1 VATNAAAVQHDRVYA
16 LLLLQIESFVT
27 KVFD

>member
-1 VATNAAAVQHDRVYA
+1 VANAAAVQHDPVYA
-16 LLLLQIESFVT
+16 LLLLQIESFAT